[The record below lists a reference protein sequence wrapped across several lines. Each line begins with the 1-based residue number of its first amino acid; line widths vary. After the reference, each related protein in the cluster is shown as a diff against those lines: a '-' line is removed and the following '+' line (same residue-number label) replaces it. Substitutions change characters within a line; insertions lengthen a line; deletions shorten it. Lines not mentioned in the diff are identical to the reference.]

1 MIARQPGLTAV
12 LRRGYDADA
21 MPVNSDTVAVGSEAP
36 DFTLEAIDGSQV
48 SLSSYRGKPVV
59 LVFLRG
65 FR

>member
-1 MIARQPGLTAV
+1 MIARRRCLTAV
-12 LRRGYDADA
+12 PKQGYDADA
-21 MPVNSDTVAVGSEAP
+21 MPVDSDTVAVGSEAP

>member
-1 MIARQPGLTAV
+1 
-12 LRRGYDADA
+12 
-21 MPVNSDTVAVGSEAP
+21 MPVDSDTVAVGEQAP
-36 DFTLEAIDGSQV
+36 DFTLEAIDGSTV

>member
-1 MIARQPGLTAV
+1 MTAV
-12 LRRGYDADA
+12 PKRGYYASI
-21 MPVNSDTVAVGSEAP
+21 MPVDSDTVAVGSEAP

-65 FR
+65 FW